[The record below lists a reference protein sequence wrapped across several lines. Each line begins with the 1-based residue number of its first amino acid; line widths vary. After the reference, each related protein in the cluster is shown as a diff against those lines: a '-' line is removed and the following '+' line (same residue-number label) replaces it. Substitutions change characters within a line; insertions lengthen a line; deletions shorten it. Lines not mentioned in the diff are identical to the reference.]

1 VNLELDRRNVS
12 LSALVALVVL
22 ASAFLA
28 LASKA
33 SASTTVKS
41 DCPAGKIC
49 LWAGPTF
56 GGQQSFWN
64 ASETG
69 CHALA
74 NIDPQSA
81 YNHTSNRHATLT
93 GFTTIG
99 HETSIGWGFEY
110 TGELCIN
117 VA

>member
-1 VNLELDRRNVS
+1 
-12 LSALVALVVL
+12 LVALVVL
-22 ASAFLA
+22 AGAFFA
-28 LASKA
+28 LAPKA
-33 SASTTVKS
+33 SAGTTDKS
-41 DCPAGKIC
+41 DCPSGKIC

-74 NIDPQSA
+74 NINPQSA
-81 YNHTSNRHATLT
+81 YNNTSNRHATLT

-99 HETSIGWGFEY
+99 HGASVGWGFEY
-110 TGELCIN
+110 GGQLCID